1 MREYAMHGD
10 FRWMTRLEA
19 LYDSKGIRRNAQCLK
34 LHEVY
39 PYAEECW
46 RTKDVS
52 NRRNKS
58 SMTAR
63 PWIGGNYEYAKVI

>member
-1 MREYAMHGD
+1 MHETGS
-10 FRWMTRLEA
+10 RITRLEV
-19 LYDSKGIRRNAQCLK
+19 LYESKGIRRDAQCLN
-34 LHEVY
+34 LHEVC

-63 PWIGGNYEYAKVI
+63 PWIGDDCERAKVV